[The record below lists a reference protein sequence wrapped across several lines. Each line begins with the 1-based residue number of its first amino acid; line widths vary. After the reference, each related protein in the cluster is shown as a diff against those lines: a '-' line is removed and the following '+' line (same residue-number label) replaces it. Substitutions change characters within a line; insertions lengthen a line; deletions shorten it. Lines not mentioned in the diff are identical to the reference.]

1 MNVNP
6 LLKDINA
13 KTFLQDYLEAK
24 GVTDVKKYLRP
35 DGSCFDSY
43 WDYENMGE
51 AVNCLNDH
59 ISNKSKIGILVD
71 EDADGYCSAVIAYD
85 FLRSNGIIATPI
97 FHKSSKAH
105 GLVANSRENIVE
117 EAINLGLNLL
127 WCPDSSSNDKE
138 QIDKLYANGIDCLIT
153 DHHLISTPSAHC
165 VLINPFN
172 TDGANINLSGT
183 GVTYKVVQAFC
194 DRYDIDI
201 GDKYLDLVAM
211 SLVSDVCDL
220 SSIENR
226 AFLHFG
232 LKNT

>member
-1 MNVNP
+1 MNITTK
-6 LLKDINA
+6 LDHISSDFI
-13 KTFLQDYLEAK
+13 TQYLSALGIE
-24 GVTDVKKYLRP
+24 DVKRYLKP
-35 DGSCFDSY
+35 TKKCFENH
-43 WDYENMGE
+43 WNYENMGE

-97 FHKSSKAH
+97 FHKISKAH

-127 WCPDSSSNDKE
+127 WCPDSSSNDRE

-153 DHHLISTPSAHC
+153 DHHLISAPSTHC

-172 TDGANINLSGT
+172 TNGANINLSGA

-194 DRYDIDI
+194 DRYDINI

-220 SSIENR
+220 SNIENR
-226 AFLHFG
+226 AFLYFG

>member
-1 MNVNP
+1 MNVT
-6 LLKDINA
+6 A
-13 KTFLQDYLEAK
+13 KLDHISSDFITQYLSALGIE
-24 GVTDVKKYLRP
+24 DVKRYLKP
-35 DGSCFDSY
+35 TKACF
-43 WDYENMGE
+43 ENHWNYKNMDE

-85 FLRSNGIIATPI
+85 FLRSNSIIATPI
-97 FHKSSKAH
+97 FHKNSKAH

-117 EAINLGLNLL
+117 EAINLELNLL
-127 WCPDSSSNDKE
+127 WCPDSSSNDRE

-153 DHHLISTPSAHC
+153 DHHLISTPSIHC

-172 TDGANINLSGT
+172 TEGANINLSGA

-201 GDKYLDLVAM
+201 CDKYLDLVAM

-226 AFLHFG
+226 AFLYFG